1 MHVPLCS
8 RAFFLFTHSP
18 ISIFSLH
25 MCKVPRE
32 RSLFYEKS
40 LHVLASHVF
49 DYFGQNMGFYSYTI
63 GIYALELFF
72 LFTHTPFSIFSLY
85 VRCRLKGG
93 DTFPRK
99 CFHVLASRVFDYF
112 GQNMRLLYTLHT
124 YIHVNTSF
132 KRLC

>member
-1 MHVPLCS
+1 MHVPICS
-8 RAFFLFTHSP
+8 SFTHIP
-18 ISIFSLH
+18 ISIFALH

-49 DYFGQNMGFYSYTI
+49 DYFGQNMGFLLVYYWQI
-63 GIYALELFF
+63 CFRAFF
-72 LFTHTPFSIFSLY
+72 LFTHTPFSIFSQY

-99 CFHVLASRVFDYF
+99 CFHVFASHVFDYF
-112 GQNMRLLYTLHT
+112 GQNMRLLYTLPT
-124 YIHVNTSF
+124 RIHVNTSF
-132 KRLC
+132 KRPC